1 MPRLEGSPLKAIEH
15 GKHMLTCKFVMDITV
30 HQSWS
35 NNFRTLCHW
44 PDRSAGLYIH
54 IFYLF
59 LSNLSVALTLE
70 TSLPRRKML
79 LLAADMLFFI
89 DIESLSSTASPSD
102 GKLLTLDLKLSLV
115 ASVVDKLSL
124 FFLSSVSEHDL
135 KLSLH
140 KLFFIK
146 LLTLMLLFSAVGR
159 SVFTLASSFEKL

>member
-1 MPRLEGSPLKAIEH
+1 
-15 GKHMLTCKFVMDITV
+15 
-30 HQSWS
+30 
-35 NNFRTLCHW
+35 
-44 PDRSAGLYIH
+44 
-54 IFYLF
+54 
-59 LSNLSVALTLE
+59 
-70 TSLPRRKML
+70 
-79 LLAADMLFFI
+79 MLFFI